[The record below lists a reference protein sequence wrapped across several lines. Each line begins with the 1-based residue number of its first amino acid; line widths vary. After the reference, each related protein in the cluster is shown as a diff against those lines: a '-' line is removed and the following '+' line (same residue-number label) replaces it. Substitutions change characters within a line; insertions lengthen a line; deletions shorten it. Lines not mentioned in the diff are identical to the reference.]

1 MIVTLRSGTFDLSL
15 TRFELSLGL
24 GRGGQLERMLT
35 NCSGAT
41 AITMSGLKEQISGP
55 KAEKFSKIS
64 KEVVGLSAH
73 CLLQMKRRI
82 MESADQARLC
92 GNVKEA
98 H

>member
-1 MIVTLRSGTFDLSL
+1 
-15 TRFELSLGL
+15 
-24 GRGGQLERMLT
+24 
-35 NCSGAT
+35 
-41 AITMSGLKEQISGP
+41 MSGLKEQISGP